1 MKRYTRVIYS
11 AILSI
16 VIAVGI
22 ATPVFAQTVDPLIEA
37 CKQAPD
43 SSVCD
48 AKAENPLYGP
58 NGVITKATQ
67 ILGIVVGI
75 AAVIM
80 IIIAGFKYITS
91 SGDPNGVNSA
101 KNTILYAVIGLVI
114 ALSAQG
120 IALFVLKK
128 L

>member
-16 VIAVGI
+16 VIAAGI
-22 ATPVFAQTVDPLIEA
+22 ATPVFAQTDPLIEA

-48 AKAENPLYGP
+48 AKADNPLYGP

-91 SGDPNGVNSA
+91 GGDPNGVNSA

-114 ALSAQG
+114 ALSAQA